1 MYPALTISAI
11 SHASPT
17 QVTTAA
23 HGLVVGATYRAVFSG
38 TNSSPVLDGEQE
50 LTVTGT
56 TTFTVPVAV
65 TGAGTAGTVNLSA
78 FATLDDLNKDLGS
91 DNNNYGPEW
100 NIGKVALLDD
110 TTAEFERE
118 IGRARGNSGDFS
130 VVALGSSQRMFTGKV
145 GPTNLLPIDDCVSI
159 SAVSAGGVTF
169 VQGTDFLPFPLN
181 GTPYTGLLT
190 LAGRSWSRIYGDNLV
205 TASWGLF
212 SRCPG
217 DLHRAVLVEAT
228 RAFLSA
234 RAGTSDNIGLTPFGT
249 VVTAKAFTS
258 KSWQLIQTY
267 GFGGG
272 MLR

>member
-1 MYPALTISAI
+1 MYPALTAVTISA
-11 SHASPT
+11 ANPT
-17 QVTTAA
+17 VITTLA
-23 HGLVVGATYRAVFSG
+23 HGLVVGASYRTVFSG
-38 TNSSPVLDGEQE
+38 TNCTPSLDGEQE
-50 LTVTGT
+50 ITVTST
-56 TTFTVPVAV
+56 TQFTVPVAV
-65 TGAGTAGTVNLSA
+65 TGAGTAGTVNLTA
-78 FATLDDLNKDLGS
+78 FATLDDLNKTLGS

-100 NIGKVALLDD
+100 NIGKVSLIDD

-118 IGRARGNSGDFS
+118 ITRARGGSGA
-130 VVALGSSQRMFTGKV
+130 VCLLALGTSQRMYTGKV
-145 GPTNLLPIDDCVSI
+145 GPTNLLPIDDCVSV
-159 SAVSAGGVTF
+159 SAVTADGLAL
-169 VQGTDFLPFPLN
+169 VQGTDYLPFPLN
-181 GTPYTGLLT
+181 GTPYTGLLA
-190 LAGRSWSRIYGDNLV
+190 LPGRSWSGSYGGNIV

-212 SRCPG
+212 TRCPG

-234 RAGTSDNIGLTPFGT
+234 RAGYSDAIGLTPFGS